1 MANLTTEWDNDDKT
15 IMRVTYHAGW
25 SWDDLEANL
34 IIEAQM
40 LDSVDHKVDVIA
52 DFRGTQLPP
61 GAISRLPKIAQSPP
75 YTHPNSGAMVM
86 VGSPA
91 FMKEVVG
98 VYKRVYGQAAKL
110 TMVHD
115 LDEAR
120 VIILQKREEATRKTQ
135 ETAAVKDAEQKS
147 EESTAAQATEQKS
160 EESAA
165 AKDTGPKSEEPAV
178 KGAEPKSEKKP
189 DADQKTGQGNPP
201 Q

>member
-1 MANLTTEWDNDDKT
+1 MANITTEWDDDEKT
-15 IMRVTYHAGW
+15 ILRVTYHFGW
-25 SWDDLEANL
+25 SWDDLEGNL
-34 IIEAQM
+34 TIEEEL

-110 TMVHD
+110 TMVSD

-120 VIILQKREEATRKTQ
+120 ALIAQKRAEAARQTPQ
-135 ETAAVKDAEQKS
+135 S
-147 EESTAAQATEQKS
+147 
-160 EESAA
+160 
-165 AKDTGPKSEEPAV
+165 PAR
-178 KGAEPKSEKKP
+178 
-189 DADQKTGQGNPP
+189 DDQKDQDK
-201 Q
+201 

>member
-1 MANLTTEWDNDDKT
+1 MAHIITEWDNDDKT
-15 IMRVTYHAGW
+15 VMHVTYQSGW
-25 SWDDLEANL
+25 TWDDMEGNLPLE
-34 IIEAQM
+34 EDM
-40 LDSVDHKVDVIA
+40 LNSVDHKVDVIA
-52 DFRGTQLPP
+52 DFRGTQLPT

-120 VIILQKREEATRKTQ
+120 ALIAKKREEAVRKT
-135 ETAAVKDAEQKS
+135 EEHPAVDDAEKNAPS
-147 EESTAAQATEQKS
+147 E
-160 EESAA
+160 
-165 AKDTGPKSEEPAV
+165 
-178 KGAEPKSEKKP
+178 
-189 DADQKTGQGNPP
+189 
-201 Q
+201 

>member
-1 MANLTTEWDNDDKT
+1 MANITTEWDDDEKT
-15 IMRVTYHAGW
+15 ILRVTYHLGW
-25 SWDDLEANL
+25 SWDDLEGNL
-34 IIEAQM
+34 TIEEEL

-110 TMVHD
+110 TMVSD

-120 VIILQKREEATRKTQ
+120 ALIAQKRAEAAPPTPQ
-135 ETAAVKDAEQKS
+135 
-147 EESTAAQATEQKS
+147 
-160 EESAA
+160 
-165 AKDTGPKSEEPAV
+165 PPA
-178 KGAEPKSEKKP
+178 G
-189 DADQKTGQGNPP
+189 DDQQDQDK
-201 Q
+201 

>member
-1 MANLTTEWDNDDKT
+1 MANLTTEWDNDEKT

-120 VIILQKREEATRKTQ
+120 AIIVQKREETTRKTQ
-135 ETAAVKDAEQKS
+135 EAAAVKDAEQKS
-147 EESTAAQATEQKS
+147 EEATAANLRSRRGGAVVKDTEPKRRGRGRQRGRT
-160 EESAA
+160 ESA
-165 AKDTGPKSEEPAV
+165 
-178 KGAEPKSEKKP
+178 
-189 DADQKTGQGNPP
+189 DADQKTGQSNPSP
-201 Q
+201 

>member
-1 MANLTTEWDNDDKT
+1 MAHIITEWDNDDQT
-15 IMRVTYHAGW
+15 IMRVTYQPGW
-25 SWDDLEANL
+25 TWDDMEGNLLLE
-34 IIEAQM
+34 EDM
-40 LDSVDHKVDVIA
+40 LNSVDHRVDVIA
-52 DFRGTQLPP
+52 DFRGTQLSP

-120 VIILQKREEATRKTQ
+120 ALIAQKREEATRKTQ
-135 ETAAVKDAEQKS
+135 EHLAVQDDDG
-147 EESTAAQATEQKS
+147 ES
-160 EESAA
+160 
-165 AKDTGPKSEEPAV
+165 
-178 KGAEPKSEKKP
+178 P
-189 DADQKTGQGNPP
+189 DQGG
-201 Q
+201 

>member
-1 MANLTTEWDNDDKT
+1 MAHIITEWDDDGKT
-15 IMRVTYHAGW
+15 IMHVTYQPGW
-25 SWDDLEANL
+25 TWDDMEGNL
-34 IIEAQM
+34 PVEENM
-40 LDSVDHKVDVIA
+40 LDSVDHRVDVLA
-52 DFRGTQLPP
+52 DFRGTQLPT

-120 VIILQKREEATRKTQ
+120 ALIVQKREDAARKTQ
-135 ETAAVKDAEQKS
+135 EHPVVDEPDKN
-147 EESTAAQATEQKS
+147 
-160 EESAA
+160 ESAR
-165 AKDTGPKSEEPAV
+165 
-178 KGAEPKSEKKP
+178 
-189 DADQKTGQGNPP
+189 
-201 Q
+201 

>member
-1 MANLTTEWDNDDKT
+1 MAHIITEWDNDGKT
-15 IMRVTYHAGW
+15 IMRVTYQPGW
-25 SWDDLEANL
+25 TWDDLDGNL
-34 IIEAQM
+34 LLEEEM
-40 LDSVDHKVDVIA
+40 LNSVDHKVDVIA

-120 VIILQKREEATRKTQ
+120 ALIAQKHQEAARKTQ
-135 ETAAVKDAEQKS
+135 EHGAVSEDGSAE
-147 EESTAAQATEQKS
+147 
-160 EESAA
+160 
-165 AKDTGPKSEEPAV
+165 
-178 KGAEPKSEKKP
+178 
-189 DADQKTGQGNPP
+189 
-201 Q
+201 